1 MRNETLQDI
10 NQSINSLPALE
21 QRRMRLLER
30 IGASR
35 EHLRDLKA
43 NYEASA
49 GAVEKSQRRGLPMT
63 FQKIIGNHGKKLDNE
78 MMEVLTAKS
87 NYEKEREHIKD
98 LEEENEDLLRRITN
112 LNQRKMV
119 LQDEINRR
127 EENISTNS
135 NHDLYDSYQ
144 KIIKES
150 SAAATQLV
158 ENEEALKAAQKVL
171 GSATASLIEL
181 ENAESW
187 TTSDM
192 WGGSG
197 LVSRTTK
204 LSKIDHAQSTFNRL
218 SSQMQELERELADV
232 HLAET
237 TILATISTANHM
249 VESWFDNILSG
260 QDAAALLMRNKVQI
274 RVLITQVTALVER
287 LEKNEE
293 ELKIRFTSLELQKA
307 DLLVT
312 CQSCQSED
320 GENAVCGIR

>member
-30 IGASR
+30 IGTSR
-35 EHLRDLKA
+35 ENLRNLKA
-43 NYEASA
+43 NYDASS
-49 GAVEKSQRRGLPMT
+49 GAVEKTQRRSLPTT
-63 FQKIIGNHGKKLDNE
+63 FQKIIGSHGKKLDNE

-127 EENISTNS
+127 EKDISSNS
-135 NHDLYDSYQ
+135 NHDLYDSYK
-144 KIIKES
+144 KILTAS

-204 LSKIDHAQSTFNRL
+204 FSKIDHAQSTFNRL

-260 QDAAALLMRNKVQI
+260 QDVAALLMRNKVQI
-274 RVLITQVTALVER
+274 RVLFTQVTALVER

-293 ELKIRFTSLELQKA
+293 ELKIRFTSLEQQKA

-320 GENAVCGIR
+320 GENAVCGIK

>member
-35 EHLRDLKA
+35 ENVRDLKA
-43 NYEASA
+43 KYDTSA

-63 FQKIIGNHGKKLDNE
+63 FQKIIGSHGKKLDNE
-78 MMEVLTAKS
+78 MMNVLNAKS

-135 NHDLYDSYQ
+135 NHDLYDSYR

-218 SSQMQELERELADV
+218 SSQMLELERELADV
-232 HLAET
+232 HLTET

-260 QDAAALLMRNKVQI
+260 QDVAALLMRNKVQI

-293 ELKIRFTSLELQKA
+293 ELKIRFTSLEQEKA
-307 DLLVT
+307 DLLVS
-312 CQSCQSED
+312 CQSCQSDD
-320 GENAVCGIR
+320 GENTACGIN